1 MHTKTPLPRGANNY
15 PHTHACIDIAFS
27 TAQVPSPWHHQHVD
41 QAASTT
47 DMLTCAALIV
57 STAAKHTKPH
67 QKQAVSHP
75 PTKTPQPLTTIK
87 PGSMSSVGNC
97 PGPGLRTSSHFGM

>member
-1 MHTKTPLPRGANNY
+1 M
-15 PHTHACIDIAFS
+15 
-27 TAQVPSPWHHQHVD
+27 
-41 QAASTT
+41 
-47 DMLTCAALIV
+47 V